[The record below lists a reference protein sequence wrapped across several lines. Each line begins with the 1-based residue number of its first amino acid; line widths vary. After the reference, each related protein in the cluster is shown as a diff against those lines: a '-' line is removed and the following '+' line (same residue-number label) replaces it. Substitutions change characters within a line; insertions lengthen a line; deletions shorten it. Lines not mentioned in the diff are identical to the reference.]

1 MARPNI
7 LLIHCHDLGQHLG
20 CYGIDT
26 VRTPHLDRLA
36 GQGVRFAH
44 SYCSAPSCSPSRASI
59 FTGRW
64 PHSNGVMGL
73 CHADFA
79 WDLHAD
85 EQHMA
90 QLLGDGG
97 YATAAVGII
106 HETASGAER
115 CGYQRYAAPA
125 RADAA
130 TSAALEV
137 MADLADGQAPWF
149 LCVGFVEPHRLPQ
162 VHPETGIPGDNSFPG
177 PGLEPD
183 DSLGVQVPA
192 YLADTPGT
200 RWELAGLQGALA
212 EVDRNVGRLLAAL
225 DEQGLAENT
234 LVVFTTDHGIAM
246 PRAKC
251 TLYEPGVST
260 ALMLRLPSRAGWHGG
275 RTLDPMIS
283 NVDYLPTLLDLV
295 GLPMPPNVEGQSFAP
310 LLDGGA
316 YAPREHLFCE
326 MTYHDYYDPRR
337 SVRNGRYKLIAN
349 FTSAPEFM
357 DCSQSWRPVSDVASG
372 NHAVSYH
379 PPVELYDL
387 AEDPAELHN
396 LADDPTLADVRADLL
411 ARLGDHL
418 RATADPILS
427 GAISNPLAARSLAL
441 LSQA

>member
-36 GQGVRFAH
+36 EQGVRFAS

-79 WDLHAD
+79 WDLHDD
-85 EQHMA
+85 EQHLA
-90 QLLGDGG
+90 QLLGRAG
-97 YATAAVGII
+97 YATAAVGVI
-106 HETASGAER
+106 HETAAGADR
-115 CGYQRYAAPA
+115 CGYQRHAAPA
-125 RADAA
+125 RAAVA
-130 TSAALEV
+130 TESALGLLGE
-137 MADLADGQAPWF
+137 LTTGEAPWF

-162 VHPETGIPGDNSFPG
+162 VHPDTGIAGDNSFPG
-177 PGLEPD
+177 PGLAPD
-183 DSLGVQVPA
+183 DRLGVQIPP

-212 EVDRNVGRLLAAL
+212 EVDRNVGRLLAEL
-225 DEQGLAENT
+225 DQRGVAEDT

-251 TLYEPGVST
+251 SLYEPGVST
-260 ALMLRLPSRAGWHGG
+260 ALLLRLPSRAGWHGG
-275 RTLDPMIS
+275 RVLDPLVS
-283 NVDYLPTLLDLV
+283 NIDYLPTLLELV
-295 GLPMPPNVEGQSFAP
+295 GQPTPVGVQGQSLAP

-316 YAPREHLFCE
+316 YEPRQHLFCE

-337 SVRNGRYKLIAN
+337 SVRDGRYKLIAN

-387 AEDPAELHN
+387 VEDPAELVDRASDPA
-396 LADDPTLADVRADLL
+396 LASVRADLL
-411 ARLGDHL
+411 AHLGQHL
-418 RATADPILS
+418 RATNDPILS
-427 GAISNPLAARSLAL
+427 GAISNPLAARTLAL
-441 LSQA
+441 LAT